1 MAISR
6 EINGVTETI
15 ELTKSEMER
24 AATIVREN
32 DLISFAENMLMT
44 GYPAIWKDVEL
55 REIFISSYLHEWLK
69 YDSTDDIDVF
79 NIVLEELS
87 GGSKTQQDF

>member
-1 MAISR
+1 MTITR
-6 EINGVTETI
+6 MINGAVEEI

-24 AATIVREN
+24 AASIVREN
-32 DLISFAENMLMT
+32 DLISFAESMLET
-44 GYPAIWKDVEL
+44 NHPAIWNNIEL
-55 REIFISSYLHEWLK
+55 RNIFISSYLHEWMK
-69 YDSTDDIDVF
+69 YDSSDDIDVF